1 MALFQGK
8 EGRYWYQ
15 SGWNIRAVIAWVI
28 GFILPTMGNL
38 GVTSLKWVAA
48 NGYIIGFAI
57 AFIVYVVLMKS
68 ETVSFISDDEEEAM
82 TER

>member
-15 SGWNIRAVIAWVI
+15 AGWNIKAVIAWVV
-28 GFILPTMGNL
+28 GFALPTLGNF
-38 GVTSLKWVAA
+38 GVPALKWVAA
-48 NGYIIGFAI
+48 NGYVFGFAV
-57 AFIVYVVLMKS
+57 AFVVYVLLMKG